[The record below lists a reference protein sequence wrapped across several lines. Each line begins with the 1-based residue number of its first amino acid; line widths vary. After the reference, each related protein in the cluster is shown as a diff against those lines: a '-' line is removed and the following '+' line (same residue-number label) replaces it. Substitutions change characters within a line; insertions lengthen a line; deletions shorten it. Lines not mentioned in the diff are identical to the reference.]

1 MKVKCLENV
10 CASGS
15 ALEAGETYDI
25 SDSDFALLK
34 SMGKVI
40 EAPVEVAKPK
50 KTTAK
55 KKVNGTN

>member
-15 ALEAGETYDI
+15 ALEAGRTYDI
-25 SDSDFALLK
+25 SDSDYSLLS

-40 EAPVEVAKPK
+40 EAPVEVVKQK
-50 KTTAK
+50 KSINK
-55 KKVNGTN
+55 KR

>member
-25 SDSDFALLK
+25 SNSDYALLI
-34 SMGKVI
+34 SMGKVTD
-40 EAPVEVAKPK
+40 APVETKPK
-50 KTTAK
+50 KTAK
-55 KKVNGTN
+55 RKINGYN

>member
-25 SDSDFALLK
+25 SDSDYALLK
-34 SMGKVI
+34 SMGKVTD
-40 EAPVEVAKPK
+40 APVETKQK
-50 KTTAK
+50 KATK
-55 KKVNGTN
+55 RKVNGSN

>member
-1 MKVKCLENV
+1 MKVKCLKNV

-25 SDSDFALLK
+25 SDRDFELLS

-40 EAPVEVAKPK
+40 EAPVEVTKPK
-50 KTTAK
+50 KTTVK
-55 KKVNGTN
+55 KK

>member
-1 MKVKCLENV
+1 MKVKCVENV

-25 SDSDFALLK
+25 SERDYALLS

-40 EAPVEVAKPK
+40 EAPVEVVKPK
-50 KTTAK
+50 KSTARK
-55 KKVNGTN
+55 K

>member
-25 SDSDFALLK
+25 SDSDYALLS

-40 EAPVEVAKPK
+40 EAPVEEVKQK
-50 KTTAK
+50 KSTNK
-55 KKVNGTN
+55 KR

>member
-15 ALEAGETYDI
+15 ALEAGGTYDI
-25 SDSDFALLK
+25 SDSDYSLLS

-40 EAPVEVAKPK
+40 EAPIEEVKQK
-50 KTTAK
+50 KSTNK
-55 KKVNGTN
+55 KR

>member
-25 SDSDFALLK
+25 SERDFALLS

-40 EAPVEVAKPK
+40 EAPVEEVKQK
-50 KTTAK
+50 KSTNK
-55 KKVNGTN
+55 KR

>member
-15 ALEAGETYDI
+15 ALEAGGTYDI
-25 SDSDFALLK
+25 SDSDYSLLS

-40 EAPVEVAKPK
+40 EAPLEEVKQK
-50 KTTAK
+50 KSTNK
-55 KKVNGTN
+55 KR

>member
-15 ALEAGETYDI
+15 ALEAGGTYDI
-25 SDSDFALLK
+25 SDSDYSLLS

-40 EAPVEVAKPK
+40 EAPVEVTKPK
-50 KTTAK
+50 KTTSRK
-55 KKVNGTN
+55 KY

>member
-15 ALEAGETYDI
+15 ALEAGETYEI
-25 SDSDFALLK
+25 SDRDYALLS

-40 EAPVEVAKPK
+40 EAPIEDAKTK
-50 KTTAK
+50 KTTTRK
-55 KKVNGTN
+55 K

>member
-25 SDSDFALLK
+25 SNSDYALLK
-34 SMGKVI
+34 SMGKVTD
-40 EAPVEVAKPK
+40 APVEVTKPK
-50 KTTAK
+50 KTTSRK
-55 KKVNGTN
+55 K

>member
-1 MKVKCLENV
+1 MKVKCLQNV

-25 SDSDFALLK
+25 SDSDFVLLS

-40 EAPVEVAKPK
+40 ETTVEVTKPK

-55 KKVNGTN
+55 KK

>member
-25 SDSDFALLK
+25 CDSDFALL
-34 SMGKVI
+34 SSVGKVI

-50 KTTAK
+50 KTTTRK
-55 KKVNGTN
+55 K

>member
-25 SDSDFALLK
+25 SDSDYALLS

-40 EAPVEVAKPK
+40 EAPVEVAKTK

-55 KKVNGTN
+55 KK

>member
-15 ALEAGETYDI
+15 ALEAGETYEI
-25 SDSDFALLK
+25 SERDYALLS

-40 EAPVEVAKPK
+40 EDPVEVTKPK
-50 KTTAK
+50 KTTPTK
-55 KKVNGTN
+55 K

>member
-25 SDSDFALLK
+25 SERENALLS

-40 EAPVEVAKPK
+40 EAPVVVAKPK
-50 KTTAK
+50 KTTARK
-55 KKVNGTN
+55 K

>member
-25 SDSDFALLK
+25 SDSDYALLK
-34 SMGKVI
+34 SMGKVTDAPL
-40 EAPVEVAKPK
+40 EATPK
-50 KTTAK
+50 KTAK
-55 KKVNGTN
+55 RKVNGSN

>member
-25 SDSDFALLK
+25 SDRDFALLS

-40 EAPVEVAKPK
+40 EAPVEEVKQK
-50 KTTAK
+50 KSTNK
-55 KKVNGTN
+55 KR

>member
-1 MKVKCLENV
+1 MKVKCSENV
-10 CASGS
+10 CARGS

-25 SDSDFALLK
+25 SDRDFALLS

-40 EAPVEVAKPK
+40 EAPVEEAKPK

-55 KKVNGTN
+55 KK

>member
-10 CASGS
+10 CASGT

-25 SDSDFALLK
+25 SERDYALLN

-40 EAPVEVAKPK
+40 EAPVEVTKPK

-55 KKVNGTN
+55 KK

>member
-25 SDSDFALLK
+25 SDSDFAVLS

-40 EAPVEVAKPK
+40 KAPVKVVKPK
-50 KTTAK
+50 KTTVRK
-55 KKVNGTN
+55 K

>member
-25 SDSDFALLK
+25 SDSDYALLK
-34 SMGKVI
+34 SMGKVTD
-40 EAPVEVAKPK
+40 APVETKPK
-50 KTTAK
+50 KTAK
-55 KKVNGTN
+55 RKVNGSN

>member
-25 SDSDFALLK
+25 SDSDYALLK
-34 SMGKVI
+34 SMGKVTD
-40 EAPVEVAKPK
+40 APLETKPK
-50 KTTAK
+50 KTAK
-55 KKVNGTN
+55 RKVNGTN

>member
-15 ALEAGETYDI
+15 ALEAGETYEI
-25 SDSDFALLK
+25 SERDYALLS

-40 EAPVEVAKPK
+40 ETTVEVTKPK

-55 KKVNGTN
+55 KK

>member
-15 ALEAGETYDI
+15 ALEAGETYEI
-25 SDSDFALLK
+25 SDRDFALLS
-34 SMGKVI
+34 SMGKVV

-50 KTTAK
+50 KTTARK
-55 KKVNGTN
+55 K

>member
-25 SDSDFALLK
+25 SERDFALLS
-34 SMGKVI
+34 SMGKVT
-40 EAPVEVAKPK
+40 EAPKESAKQK
-50 KTTAK
+50 KPTAMK
-55 KKVNGTN
+55 K

>member
-25 SDSDFALLK
+25 NDSDFALLS

-40 EAPVEVAKPK
+40 EAPIETKPK
-50 KTTAK
+50 KTAK
-55 KKVNGTN
+55 RKLNGSN

>member
-1 MKVKCLENV
+1 MKVKCLQNV

-25 SDSDFALLK
+25 SDSDFALLS

-40 EAPVEVAKPK
+40 ETTVEVTKPK
-50 KTTAK
+50 KTTTK
-55 KKVNGTN
+55 KK

>member
-25 SDSDFALLK
+25 SDSDYALLS

-40 EAPVEVAKPK
+40 EAPVEVVKPK
-50 KTTAK
+50 KTTARK
-55 KKVNGTN
+55 K

>member
-15 ALEAGETYDI
+15 ALEAGGTYDI
-25 SDSDFALLK
+25 SNSDYALLS

-40 EAPVEVAKPK
+40 EAPVEVTKTK
-50 KTTAK
+50 KTTSRK
-55 KKVNGTN
+55 K

>member
-25 SDSDFALLK
+25 SESDFALLS

-50 KTTAK
+50 KQQQRK
-55 KKVNGTN
+55 SKWH